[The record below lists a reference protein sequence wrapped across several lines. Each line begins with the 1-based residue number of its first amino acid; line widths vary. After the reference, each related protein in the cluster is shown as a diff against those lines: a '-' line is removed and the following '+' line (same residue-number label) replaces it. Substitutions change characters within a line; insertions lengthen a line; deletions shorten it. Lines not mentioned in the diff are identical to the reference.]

1 MDASSALAYPKA
13 VADDA
18 AMRSEELLAAL
29 RAERDEALRRVAV
42 FDEVVRDLM
51 EARGDADTDDE
62 HDPEGSTVS
71 WDRVTQEAT
80 ARAARQ
86 HLAEIDAAIARVDA
100 GWDGRCADCG
110 EPIPAERLAAR
121 PSADR
126 CVRCAGA
133 RPRG

>member
-1 MDASSALAYPKA
+1 MSLLDALRV

-29 RAERDEALRRVAV
+29 RAERDDALRRVAV
-42 FDEVVRDLM
+42 FDEVVADLV

-71 WDRVTQEAT
+71 WDRATQEVT
-80 ARAARQ
+80 ARAARE
-86 HLAEIDAAIARVDA
+86 HLAEIDAAIARVTA

-110 EPIPAERLAAR
+110 KLIPPARLAAR

-133 RPRG
+133 RRR